1 MNFKQTFL
9 FVALASLLASC
20 GGKQGGRPNF
30 GDNEYP
36 VMTVEAKSSVM
47 QSTYPATL
55 KGIQDVQ
62 IRPKVSGFITQVC
75 VKEGQAVGAGQL
87 LFIID
92 NATYQAQVRQAQA
105 AVNTATAQMNTA
117 KLTFENNQQLFNNNV
132 IGQFELQSA
141 KNNYEVARAQVA
153 QAKAALASAQET
165 LSFCY
170 VKSPASGVIGSLP
183 FKVGALV
190 SASSAEPLTTVSNV
204 STIEAYFS
212 MTEKDVL
219 EMTKTSGSVN
229 AALSTFP
236 TVKLQLADGSTYNH
250 PGKVSKV
257 SGVIDPATGSVS
269 VIAQFSNPE
278 RLLKSGGSGSIIIP
292 RDNAHALLIPQSVV
306 SEVQDKHFVYIVGKD
321 NKVKYT
327 EIKVDPQTDG
337 NNYVV
342 VSGLQV
348 GDRYVTNGIQSL
360 SDGMEIKPITPAQY
374 DKKIQEAQKLGE
386 SNSTAKGFINAMSGK
401 K

>member
-401 K
+401 R